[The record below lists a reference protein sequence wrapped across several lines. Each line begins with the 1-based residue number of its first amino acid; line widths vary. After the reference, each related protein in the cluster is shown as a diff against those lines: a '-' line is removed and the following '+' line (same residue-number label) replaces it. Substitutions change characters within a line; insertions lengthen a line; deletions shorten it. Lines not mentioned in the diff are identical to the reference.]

1 MNKNKKLTLCLREIM
16 DERNITRYQ
25 LAKRAEIHYPT
36 IDRYY
41 KNKTV
46 RYDNDVLLK
55 ICLDLDC
62 DISDILKIVDA
73 DAE

>member
-1 MNKNKKLTLCLREIM
+1 MAKKLTLFLKEMM
-16 DERNITRYQ
+16 DERNITRYE
-25 LAKRAEIHYPT
+25 LAKRADIHYPT

-46 RYDNDVLLK
+46 RYDNEVLLK

-62 DISDILKIVDA
+62 EVGDLLKIVE
-73 DAE
+73 AEGE